1 MLPILQRSVMVGAK
15 GCYSTN
21 VYTTTCLCAAQ
32 GVDPCWLSIA
42 SSPFNTIIP
51 DILIAKL
58 VNLDLDTMCWCTP
71 SPCGTLVAIKLK
83 LKTASTFG
91 LSELSMHQNTD
102 KPAAFP
108 FELMVTWVCVCQRG
122 WMWVCTREQTPIQL
136 FCAISW
142 QMCNSPIFL
151 W

>member
-1 MLPILQRSVMVGAK
+1 MLPILQRSVVVGVANSAK

-71 SPCGTLVAIKLK
+71 SPCGTTADKKRLQRVTRTAKKVIGRPLPSLDSIDSYRCLSKSRAILK
-83 LKTASTFG
+83 DHLHPNLHLFNILPSGKGSDPSGLKP
-91 LSELSMHQNTD
+91 TD
-102 KPAAFP
+102 
-108 FELMVTWVCVCQRG
+108 
-122 WMWVCTREQTPIQL
+122 
-136 FCAISW
+136 
-142 QMCNSPIFL
+142 
-151 W
+151 